1 MRVIIELTEDE
12 TKSATISRQ
21 SGAEQSRDEP
31 ARNQIPTSDGGSP
44 SEELLRGLGSGAAQS
59 GVTGETLTNGG
70 GVTNGSAA
78 SNAGEPTGWLSI
90 AMGEGGGG

>member
-1 MRVIIELTEDE
+1 MRVIIELTEEE

-21 SGAEQSRDEP
+21 SGAEQSGDQP
-31 ARNQIPTSDGGSP
+31 ARTQIPTSDGGSP
-44 SEELLRGLGSGAAQS
+44 SEELLRGLGGGAPEG
-59 GVTGETLTNGG
+59 GVTGEALTNGA